1 MLFYPAYLAIKKRL
15 TDNQAVPVY
24 FYIGQYLPGKDNTS
38 YVVPAIYIEF
48 PKDNGIDFFPTKRV
62 VSKGVDIKVHYI
74 SYAPFK
80 NHDNATQEAALS
92 QHNAQLVVIDKLLT
106 GWNAVENGGGKIITQ
121 QLIPTASS
129 LLNFMDKAVVS
140 VITYRTEVCSNH
152 LRV

>member
-1 MLFYPAYLAIKKRL
+1 MIFYPVYKAIKQRL
-15 TDNQAVPVY
+15 TAQAVPVY

-48 PKDNGIDFFPTKRV
+48 PKENEIDFFPTKRV
-62 VSKGVDIKVHYI
+62 VAKDVNIKIHYI

-92 QHNAQLVVIDKLLT
+92 QHNAHLVIIDKLLT
-106 GWNAVENGGGKIITQ
+106 GWNAVEPGGLKIITQ
-121 QLIPTASS
+121 QLIPTGSS

-140 VITYRTEVCSNH
+140 VITYKTEVCSSH
-152 LRV
+152 LQV